1 MTLTPA
7 QAVAQVDSPRHDW
20 DELSDQYRRHCR
32 EIAAAAIAAHKV
44 LEADVPLAQ
53 PEYMPPAADEWAEYY
68 APPAPSFH
76 AERDGTLGE
85 VEVGDRVMHEG
96 VWREAEGARP
106 CMDFGMKLHVI
117 FTDQAWMCADAALT
131 VRIQKRAT
139 NTEGPPAEMRL
150 PGGDVAYQTVR
161 AGEVVVGMWVER
173 FDEWYQITEAR
184 AIRTLGLCEL
194 TYKTDHG
201 QARWSCDPDT
211 KVKVASTVD
220 GARLAAERKA
230 MQAEAYDTACEART

>member
-1 MTLTPA
+1 MTITPA

-20 DELSDQYRRHCR
+20 DELSVQYKRHCR

-44 LEADVPLAQ
+44 LGADVPLAQ
-53 PEYMPPAADEWAEYY
+53 PEYM
-68 APPAPSFH
+68 PPAPSFH

-85 VEVGDRVMHEG
+85 VEVGDRFMWDG
-96 VWREAEGARP
+96 RWWAAEHVETRP
-106 CMDFGMKLHVI
+106 DGRIQVRCPATRDPLAVI
-117 FTDQAWMCADAALT
+117 TCFPETL

-139 NTEGPPAEMRL
+139 TAEGPPAEMRL
-150 PGGDVAYQTVR
+150 PGGDVAYQTMR
-161 AGEVVVGMWVER
+161 AGEVVPGMWVENGAGC
-173 FDEWYQITEAR
+173 WHQVT
-184 AIRTLGLCEL
+184 AIRLGTTSTAEMVRVEYDDDFFWC
-194 TYKTDHG
+194 G
-201 QARWSCDPDT
+201 VDT

>member
-20 DELSDQYRRHCR
+20 DELSDHYKRHCR

-44 LEADVPLAQ
+44 LEADVPLAP
-53 PEYMPPAADEWAEYY
+53 PEWM
-68 APPAPSFH
+68 PPAPSFH

-85 VEVGDRVMHEG
+85 VEVGDRFMWAGTWH
-96 VWREAEGARP
+96 AA
-106 CMDFGMKLHVI
+106 
-117 FTDQAWMCADAALT
+117 TDVVDLIGKSWWVRCDDNMVVADRASFP
-131 VRIQKRAT
+131 VRIQKRAA
-139 NTEGPPAEMRL
+139 TEGPAAEMRL

-161 AGEVVVGMWVER
+161 AGEVVAGVWVDVDEH
-173 FDEWYQITEAR
+173 DEWRMVRRSWMGTDPITLRHMVSLAFDD
-184 AIRTLGLCEL
+184 AGT
-194 TYKTDHG
+194 
-201 QARWSCDPDT
+201 RWLMPDD

>member
-20 DELSDQYRRHCR
+20 DELSDHYKRHCR

-44 LEADVPLAQ
+44 LEANVPLAP
-53 PEYMPPAADEWAEYY
+53 PEWMPPAADEWEAYY

-76 AERDGTLGE
+76 PERGGTLGE
-85 VEVGDRVMHEG
+85 VEVGDRFMWDG
-96 VWREAEGARP
+96 VWHEAGTVMNHGRNRWHVDMPAEGGFVCDRHD
-106 CMDFGMKLHVI
+106 C
-117 FTDQAWMCADAALT
+117 T

-139 NTEGPPAEMRL
+139 TDEGPPAEMRL
-150 PGGDVAYQTVR
+150 PSGDVAYQTIR
-161 AGEVVVGMWVER
+161 AGEVVPGMWVAAFRPFDSWRQVTAMRATGPDEVR
-173 FDEWYQITEAR
+173 FEY
-184 AIRTLGLCEL
+184 GYEL
-194 TYKTDHG
+194 ETFELD
-201 QARWSCDPDT
+201 D